1 MMEQMKRERIDVT
14 LPGIRNAGQGR
25 RHPLSMTMQRAADV
39 FLSLGYDTVT
49 ECEESPEIE
58 R

>member
-1 MMEQMKRERIDVT
+1 MKRERIDVT